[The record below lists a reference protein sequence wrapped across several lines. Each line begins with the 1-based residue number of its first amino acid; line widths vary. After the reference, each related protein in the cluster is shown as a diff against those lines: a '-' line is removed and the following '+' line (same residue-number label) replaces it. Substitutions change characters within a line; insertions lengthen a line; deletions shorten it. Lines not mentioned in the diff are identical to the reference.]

1 MNRSVVSYSD
11 SNESNSA
18 SNYCLEL
25 NIVTTGFLSYDETKG
40 DNFKTKET
48 KMNKRYGLTVA
59 MLPLLISA
67 ISCTAPEK
75 EMPVAL
81 SYKAVTEINEGTI
94 RRVYIDKPLIGA
106 KGYVVGDWANGRAR
120 VEVMNFPSSEMGYE
134 AFLFEIDA
142 PAYMAKMF
150 VDGNPEKGI
159 VPEPP
164 PFDEVG
170 GLISQWY
177 SLGDL
182 EMNDM
187 GSGTLEYKKGDD
199 LVAKGL
205 NMIMVFEKVT
215 EGMHEGPEDISKL
228 MVECNGPVAG
238 FPGAEAMA
246 KAVTIFP
253 KEM

>member
-1 MNRSVVSYSD
+1 MKHELHYEHMNHSESVLD
-11 SNESNSA
+11 KE
-18 SNYCLEL
+18 
-25 NIVTTGFLSYDETKG
+25 K
-40 DNFKTKET
+40 FKTRET
-48 KMNKRYGLTVA
+48 KMKKRYGLAVA
-59 MLPLLISA
+59 MLPFLLST
-67 ISCTAPEK
+67 ISCTGSEK
-75 EMPVAL
+75 EMPVAMT
-81 SYKAVTEINEGTI
+81 YKAVTEISEGTV
-94 RRVYIDKPLIGA
+94 RRVYIDKPLVGA
-106 KGYVVGDWANGRAR
+106 KGYVVGDWANGQAR

-134 AFLFEIDA
+134 VFLFQIDA

-150 VDGNPEKGI
+150 VDGDPEKGI

-182 EMNDM
+182 EMNEM

-246 KAVTIFP
+246 KAVNIFP

>member
-1 MNRSVVSYSD
+1 MNRSIVSYSD
-11 SNESNSA
+11 ASNSN
-18 SNYCLEL
+18 SITNYCLEL
-25 NIVTTGFLSYDETKG
+25 NIVTTGFFSYGETKG
-40 DNFKTKET
+40 DKFKTKET
-48 KMNKRYGLTVA
+48 KMNKSYGLTMA
-59 MLPLLISA
+59 MLPFLISA
-67 ISCTAPEK
+67 ISCTAQEK
-75 EMPVAL
+75 EMSVTQT
-81 SYKAVTEINEGTI
+81 YKAVTEISEGTI

-106 KGYVVGDWANGRAR
+106 KGYVVGDWANGQAR
-120 VEVMNFPSSEMGYE
+120 VEVMNFPSSKKGYE
-134 AFLFEIDA
+134 AFLFEIDVR
-142 PAYMAKMF
+142 AYMAKMF
-150 VDGNPEKGI
+150 VNGDPEKGI
-159 VPEPP
+159 VPDPP

-182 EMNDM
+182 EMNET

-228 MVECNGPVAG
+228 MVECNGPLAG

-246 KAVTIFP
+246 KAINIFP
-253 KEM
+253 TEM